1 MKGYSS
7 QLAIHS
13 NASLNME
20 RVRKGFCYLAIGV
33 LPLFPDAL
41 FAFLGSTPLS
51 GEGGLTSK
59 SGSVEKEERKTTL
72 PECILSTPYKQHQL
86 DYSPISL

>member
-1 MKGYSS
+1 MRATILTTSLEAAVAVAKTLKNTFCL
-7 QLAIHS
+7 QVS
-13 NASLNME
+13 NPLQCIVINDSLNME
-20 RVRKGFCYLAIGV
+20 RVRKGFGYLAIGV

-59 SGSVEKEERKTTL
+59 SGSVEK
-72 PECILSTPYKQHQL
+72 
-86 DYSPISL
+86 